1 MSYAFG
7 MFLKQL
13 NKDEDAMKFIEQ
25 VKNTMNENIL
35 QYFYDK
41 KDEYTFPN
49 VDYDRLWIRSAF
61 TMRFIYWPHEH
72 LVGLSGYAY
81 PDKVKHMFD
90 AYSYFQNSTDQDYE
104 FEEWSSAINIF
115 DRNKMDFMSKNI
127 ETLYYQGYIDQNC
140 YDLDDL
146 KDSPDYY
153 KKSCLYDKIYNDLK
167 LDDWLWERPNSS
179 FVSLKVNPI
188 DEHNEIMMTTI
199 IERQYK
205 ASIGKDTSMYDKMIS
220 SFLKRSQ
227 GESEEELEE
236 MGK

>member
-7 MFLKQL
+7 IFFKQL
-13 NKDEDAMKFIEQ
+13 GKNEDALSFIEQ
-25 VKNTMNENIL
+25 VKNTMNEKIL

-49 VDYDRLWIRSAF
+49 IDCDRLWIRSAF
-61 TMRFIYWPHEH
+61 TMRFIYWPQEH
-72 LVGLSGYAY
+72 LVGLSGYTY
-81 PDKVKHMFD
+81 PDKVKSMFD
-90 AYSYFQNSTDQDYE
+90 THFCFQNSTDQNYE
-104 FEEWSSAINIF
+104 FEEWSSAINMF

-127 ETLYYQGYIDQNC
+127 ETLYYQGYIDQNW

-153 KKSCLYDKIYNDLK
+153 KRSCLYDKIYNDLK

-188 DEHNEIMMTTI
+188 DEHNEIMMTVI
-199 IERQYK
+199 IRRQYN
-205 ASIGKDTSMYDKMIS
+205 ASVGKDTTIEDKIIS
-220 SFLKRSQ
+220 AFLMESRDN
-227 GESEEELEE
+227 SEEEQSQVD
-236 MGK
+236 